1 MLITFPYI
9 MRSEANHAGNR
20 WGHANR
26 TAKARELATFYV
38 RRELADTGEVITFPC
53 VVTLT
58 RISPRQ
64 MDDGNLSMAFK
75 AIQDGTCDALLP
87 ANAGNQY
94 RRWADDSDGQII
106 WLYAQRRGEPKE
118 NAVEIKIVPR
128 GPIE

>member
-9 MRSEANHAGNR
+9 MRSEANTRSHWSARHRRASEG
-20 WGHANR
+20 
-26 TAKARELATFYV
+26 RELAAIYV
-38 RRELADTGEVITFPC
+38 RQLINGHKPEMPV

-64 MDDGNLSMAFK
+64 LDEDNLSRAFK
-75 AIQDGTCDALLP
+75 AIRDGVADALLP

-94 RRWADDSDGQII
+94 QRWADDSDGQIL